1 MRRFLA
7 CVFAFGFVV
16 SLAGSHLVEGRPFN
30 ASTSVTGAAGGALAF
45 LAVAVVILRPW
56 RRRDVPAI
64 DRPPYLAAAI
74 VVGLVACFA
83 LIGSRPG

>member
-16 SLAGSHLVEGRPFN
+16 SLAARHLVAGRPFD
-30 ASTSVTGAAGGALAF
+30 AITSGTGAAGGALAF

-56 RRRDVPAI
+56 RRRPVPVI
-64 DRPPYLAAAI
+64 ERPPYRAAAL